1 MCPILSIIRTATCRL
16 TGISLDKQ
24 FSHFTLCC
32 VWLFATLWPVARQ
45 ASLSMGL
52 SRQEYWSGLSCP
64 PPGNLSDPE
73 IKPTHTLS
81 FDLTNLLNQVRREK
95 TSLYLAFK
103 FPCLL
108 SAILFSFTV
117 HLIFLLGCLKY
128 ISILTCTDLCP
139 WFFLTNSLFP
149 YFTNSIFPAVQAKN
163 LMLTLT
169 YLSLTSH
176 ICGPGNCWVDPPS
189 IYSLTTSY
197 HISFISDLNHW
208 GLLPGFPAV
217 YPHTVARVTLK
228 KIKDYVPPLPK
239 PSSGFPFNSE

>member
-45 ASLSMGL
+45 ASRGKNTGVGCHALLQGIFLTQRSNPPTL
-52 SRQEYWSGLSCP
+52 YPLTWQTCLTKWEERKQVFILHLNSR
-64 PPGNLSDPE
+64 
-73 IKPTHTLS
+73 
-81 FDLTNLLNQVRREK
+81 
-95 TSLYLAFK
+95 
-103 FPCLL
+103 LL

-197 HISFISDLNHW
+197 HISFISDLSHW